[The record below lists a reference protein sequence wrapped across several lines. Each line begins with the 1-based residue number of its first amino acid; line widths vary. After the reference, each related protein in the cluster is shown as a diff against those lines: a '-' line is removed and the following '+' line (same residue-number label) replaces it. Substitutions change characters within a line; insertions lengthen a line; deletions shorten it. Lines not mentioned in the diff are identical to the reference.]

1 MQITKSTFDGSGR
14 IHLGSA
20 YLNDNKDSDKKV
32 YGRGQVVNV
41 FFDGT
46 GNNYFNANKR
56 PGEESSYG
64 NDKSN
69 IARMW
74 ESIDGDKGQSLSV
87 YVEGIGTKRGQ
98 SDSGFMGG
106 GFGLGEYGVEKRVY
120 GAFDDIKKKI
130 NELGVKLPNVLTLN
144 VFGFSRG
151 AAAARY
157 FVHLVNTE
165 PQRFDSVGIPRSTT
179 RVVVNFVGL
188 FDCVTKIGVSV
199 KNDVEKFGQKFY
211 SGYASKVFHLRA
223 GDEFRANFPVTDI
236 QSAKG
241 SCKGYE
247 LIIPGSHSDVGGG
260 YAAGVASE
268 TKVLLRGDAFLGF
281 MYEKGWYQ
289 PKHKLSDTAWRRNVI
304 GSYQRV
310 GLAIMTDKA
319 EQYSGIQ
326 YPAYL
331 TNEPN
336 GAHDEPV
343 RVLMGIL
350 RPIAKNESK
359 SEYKLEEWGGK
370 QRATWFREYYLHMSC
385 DQGGIHGVTGDFKR
399 ELISG

>member
-1 MQITKSTFDGSGR
+1 MYMSRVSV
-14 IHLGSA
+14 
-20 YLNDNKDSDKKV
+20 LNEVS
-32 YGRGQVVNV
+32 RTVVL
-41 FFDGT
+41 
-46 GNNYFNANKR
+46 
-56 PGEESSYG
+56 
-64 NDKSN
+64 
-69 IARMW
+69 W
-74 ESIDGDKGQSLSV
+74 
-87 YVEGIGTKRGQ
+87 
-98 SDSGFMGG
+98 GG

-289 PKHKLSDTAWRRNVI
+289 PKHKLSD
-304 GSYQRV
+304 
-310 GLAIMTDKA
+310 M
-319 EQYSGIQ
+319 
-326 YPAYL
+326 
-331 TNEPN
+331 
-336 GAHDEPV
+336 
-343 RVLMGIL
+343 
-350 RPIAKNESK
+350 
-359 SEYKLEEWGGK
+359 
-370 QRATWFREYYLHMSC
+370 
-385 DQGGIHGVTGDFKR
+385 
-399 ELISG
+399 

>member
-20 YLNDNKDSDKKV
+20 YLNDKKDSDKKV

-151 AAAARY
+151 AAAARA
-157 FVHLVNTE
+157 N
-165 PQRFDSVGIPRSTT
+165 PSTRPSRT
-179 RVVVNFVGL
+179 RVP
-188 FDCVTKIGVSV
+188 GVHGCTSRRCTR
-199 KNDVEKFGQKFY
+199 G
-211 SGYASKVFHLRA
+211 SGRGRASPSCRCCSASRSCAPRELLLAAARVAVLQHRDLRA
-223 GDEFRANFPVTDI
+223 RDRQLDAAVVLFADEVELARGLVAAEALPAEHVDDLVAAALPDLRAV
-236 QSAKG
+236 
-241 SCKGYE
+241 
-247 LIIPGSHSDVGGG
+247 
-260 YAAGVASE
+260 
-268 TKVLLRGDAFLGF
+268 RGDV
-281 MYEKGWYQ
+281 Q
-289 PKHKLSDTAWRRNVI
+289 RR
-304 GSYQRV
+304 GRDLHQRV
-310 GLAIMTDKA
+310 KR
-319 EQYSGIQ
+319 
-326 YPAYL
+326 
-331 TNEPN
+331 
-336 GAHDEPV
+336 H
-343 RVLMGIL
+343 
-350 RPIAKNESK
+350 RPGCTRK
-359 SEYKLEEWGGK
+359 GTCRRGDV
-370 QRATWFREYYLHMSC
+370 QR
-385 DQGGIHGVTGDFKR
+385 
-399 ELISG
+399 

>member
-20 YLNDNKDSDKKV
+20 YLNDKKDSDKKV

-157 FVHLVNTE
+157 FVDLVNTE
-165 PQRFDSVGIPRSTT
+165 PQRFDSVGIPRST
-179 RVVVNFVGL
+179 VV
-188 FDCVTKIGVSV
+188 
-199 KNDVEKFGQKFY
+199 
-211 SGYASKVFHLRA
+211 
-223 GDEFRANFPVTDI
+223 
-236 QSAKG
+236 
-241 SCKGYE
+241 
-247 LIIPGSHSDVGGG
+247 
-260 YAAGVASE
+260 
-268 TKVLLRGDAFLGF
+268 
-281 MYEKGWYQ
+281 
-289 PKHKLSDTAWRRNVI
+289 
-304 GSYQRV
+304 
-310 GLAIMTDKA
+310 
-319 EQYSGIQ
+319 
-326 YPAYL
+326 
-331 TNEPN
+331 
-336 GAHDEPV
+336 
-343 RVLMGIL
+343 
-350 RPIAKNESK
+350 
-359 SEYKLEEWGGK
+359 
-370 QRATWFREYYLHMSC
+370 AT
-385 DQGGIHGVTGDFKR
+385 T
-399 ELISG
+399 